1 MIETGMAS
9 ARMTVTSAMLDDDGV
24 LMSGHLLVLAE
35 SAGIAFRP
43 SLGPGASHYVV
54 DVLAPL
60 PVAGAVLLAESTL
73 AESTLAESTLTSGD
87 ARQVVCDTVIRHESA
102 GLPIIAVVRHCTVP
116 G

>member
-1 MIETGMAS
+1 MIETGTAS
-9 ARMTVTSAMLDDDGV
+9 ARMTVTSVMLDDNGV

-43 SLGPGASHYVV
+43 YLGPGASHYVV
-54 DVLAPL
+54 DVLGPL
-60 PVAGAVLLAESTL
+60 PVAGAVLL

-87 ARQVVCDTVIRHESA
+87 ARQVVCDTVIRHESV